1 MAAMNEKVLGKY
13 GRNISSL
20 KRKRDKPAAPCTA
33 VCNTSKLYQPPADN
47 SGVRFYVDEA
57 HKAKIRC
64 HFNMQIIQSYH
75 NFMTSALPKRIL
87 LRQGGEWKDFP
98 QQIVKLAHTDF
109 RTKKTITEGEYQNQL
124 FLLDFV
130 HMTFIDSKT
139 DLQRPIAWID
149 ENGKQYFPESF
160 VEDQV
165 LYRKKD
171 FGNGNNVYI
180 AVEPDETREM
190 KDYVGALES
199 YAESSN
205 FESRF
210 DDVSSVKRA
219 RAEKSATGRK
229 TGGVGETIGENELHT
244 LLPIPCRPL
253 LQDKLGEQSRAQL
266 AVSVVQKLLLQ
277 GLSTVLGSKDIVGIY
292 RTPMLDNFKE
302 SRFNLFKKQV
312 ERTNCKR
319 GNANVR
325 YAWLACSK
333 SSVDEMMLNGILQFK
348 KPAKCPDYGIGT
360 ILAPANCSNT
370 CVNYSDVDENGI
382 VHMMLCRVIM
392 GNVEIVHHGSRQHR
406 PSNEY
411 FDSGVDDLKKPQHY
425 IVWDINLNS
434 HVYSEFVVTIKLP
447 SSVKDSPATQE
458 DCHNLSDVSSLVLSS
473 GLPDTVSQTSSTV
486 GAAAACKS
494 NNKHPHMHKQDM
506 NLQTSPA
513 LGGQYEAPMLGDKVE
528 RAPSTPWMPFSML
541 FAAISTKVFAEKM
554 DMVNSCYE
562 EFKSKK
568 ISRVDLVKK
577 LRHIVGD
584 KMLIS
589 TIMQLQDKL
598 PPMSRHETPNKWNKV
613 MAKP

>member
-1 MAAMNEKVLGKY
+1 MAAMNEKVLGKC
-13 GRNISSL
+13 GRNTSSL
-20 KRKRDKPAAPCTA
+20 KRKRDKPAAPCSA
-33 VCNTSKLYQPPADN
+33 VYDTSKLHQHPTDN
-47 SGVRFYVDEA
+47 SVRFYVDEA
-57 HKAKIRC
+57 RKAKIRC
-64 HFNMQIIQSYH
+64 HLNVQIIQGYQ

-98 QQIVKLAHTDF
+98 QQIVKLAHKNF
-109 RTKKTITEGEYQNQL
+109 RAKKTITEGKYQSQL

-160 VEDQV
+160 VEDQI

-171 FGNGNNVYI
+171 FGDGNNVYI
-180 AVEPDETREM
+180 AVEPDGTREM
-190 KDYVGALES
+190 RDHVGASES
-199 YAESSN
+199 FAESSN
-205 FESRF
+205 FESST
-210 DDVSSVKRA
+210 DDASSAKRY
-219 RAEKSATGRK
+219 RAEKSATGKK
-229 TGGVGETIGENELHT
+229 TGGVGETTGENEPHI
-244 LLPIPCRPL
+244 LLPIPCRSL

-266 AVSVVQKLLLQ
+266 AVSAVQKLLLQ
-277 GLSTVLGSKDIVGIY
+277 GLSSVLSSKDIVGIY
-292 RTPMLDNFKE
+292 RTPVLDNNNKE
-302 SRFNLFKKQV
+302 SCFNLFKKQV

-333 SSVDEMMLNGILQFK
+333 SSVDEMMLNGVLQFK

-360 ILAPANCSNT
+360 ILAPANCANT
-370 CVNYSDVDENGI
+370 CVNYCDVDENGI

-411 FDSGVDDLKKPQHY
+411 FDSGVDDLKNPQHY
-425 IVWDINLNS
+425 IVWDMNLNS

-447 SSVKDSPATQE
+447 SSVKGSPATQE
-458 DCHNLSDVSSLVLSS
+458 DCHNLSEVSSLVLSS
-473 GLPDTVSQTSSTV
+473 GSPDSVS
-486 GAAAACKS
+486 
-494 NNKHPHMHKQDM
+494 QDM
-506 NLQTSPA
+506 NLWRSPA
-513 LGGQYEAPMLGDKVE
+513 LGGQCEAPMLGDTVE

-541 FAAISTKVFAEKM
+541 FAAISTKVSAENM

-584 KMLIS
+584 RMLIS
-589 TIMQLQDKL
+589 TIMRLQDKL
-598 PPMSRHETPNKWNKV
+598 PPMSRHETPNTW
-613 MAKP
+613 AKMMGKP